1 MLTNI
6 RIKNFK
12 RLRDASFELGKT
24 VVLIGPNNS
33 GKTTALQ
40 ALALWNVGLKK
51 WNEKRQSKS
60 SGGKRTGVAIN
71 RNDLIAVPVS
81 SANLLWN
88 DLHVRSINGRG
99 TGKQKTKNICIEIIV
114 DGVTNGKQWSCG
126 FEFDY
131 ANAESFYCRPLRLAG
146 DGREDEKAAIQRME
160 VPPEAA
166 TLNVAFLPP
175 MSGLTDREFLKQA
188 GEIGVLIGQGQT
200 AQVLRNLCFQVCYLS
215 NGSELKVTENWKKL
229 SEQIRRLFGVTLN
242 PPKFI
247 AERAEITMSYMDEN
261 GTELEIASSG
271 RGLQQTLLLLVYLYA
286 NPKTVLLLDEPDAH
300 LEILRQR
307 QIYKLITDVASEQG
321 SQIIAASHSEVVLNE
336 AAGRDMVIAF
346 VGKPHRID
354 KSQQVL
360 KALKEISYED
370 YYMAEQM
377 GWILYLEGSTDLDI
391 LRTFAQT
398 LNHPATELL
407 ERPFVYYLNSNQPQK
422 ARDHFFGLLEAKP
435 DFVGVLIIDRSDK
448 QLSTAQA
455 LTELMWS
462 RREIE
467 NYFCTE
473 EVLLKYA
480 ADNQSDESQSDL
492 FTEQRQKA
500 MKEAIQEVTSALTIL
515 GKDAW
520 SHDLKVTDEFLNPLF
535 DTYFKKLNLPNL
547 LRKSTYHVLAKYVSP
562 EQIDSEVIEKLNAIL
577 EIANKAKPRQE

>member
-1 MLTNI
+1 MLTSI

-12 RLRDASFELGKT
+12 RLRDVSFELGKT

-40 ALALWNVGLKK
+40 ALALWNIGLKK
-51 WNEKRQSKS
+51 WNEKREGKS
-60 SGGKRTGVAIN
+60 SSGKRTGVAIN
-71 RNDLIAVPVS
+71 RNDLVAVPVS
-81 SANLLWN
+81 SANLLWK
-88 DLHVRSINGRG
+88 DLHVRSISERG
-99 TGKQKTKNICIEIIV
+99 TDKQKTKNIRIEITV
-114 DGVTNGKQWSCG
+114 DGVTEGKPWSCG

-131 ANAESFYCRPLRLAG
+131 ANAESFYCRPLRLAEG
-146 DGREDEKAAIQRME
+146 ESENGKEIQRMP

-166 TLNVAFLPP
+166 ALNVAFLPP
-175 MSGLTDREFLKQA
+175 MSGLADREFLKQL

-200 AQVLRNLCFQVCYLS
+200 AQVLRNLCYQVCFLK
-215 NGSELKVTENWKKL
+215 NGSELKVTDNWRKIT
-229 SEQIRRLFGVTLN
+229 EQIRRLFGVKLQ
-242 PPKFI
+242 PPKLI
-247 AERAEITMSYMDEN
+247 AERSEITMSYLDEN

-307 QIYKLITDVASEQG
+307 QIYKLLVDVASEQG

-360 KALKEISYED
+360 KALKDIGYED
-370 YYMAEQM
+370 YYMAEQT

-391 LRTFAQT
+391 LRTFAQI
-398 LNHPATELL
+398 LNHEAAELL
-407 ERPFVYYLNSNQPQK
+407 ERPFVHYLNSDQPQR

-435 DFVGVLIIDRSDK
+435 DLVGILITDRVDK
-448 QLSTAQA
+448 QLSSTASF
-455 LTELMWS
+455 TELMWS
-462 RREIE
+462 KREIE
-467 NYFCTE
+467 NFFCTE
-473 EVLLKYA
+473 QVLLKYA
-480 ADNQSDESQSDL
+480 AEHQLDL
-492 FTEQRQKA
+492 FSQYRQQA
-500 MKEAIQEVTSALTIL
+500 MRDAIQEVTSALRTL

-520 SHDLKVTDEFLNPLF
+520 SPDLKVTDEFLNPLF
-535 DTYFKKLNLPNL
+535 DAYFRKLNLPNL
-547 LRKSTYHVLAKYVSP
+547 LRKSTYYVLAKYVSR
-562 EQIDSEVIEKLNAIL
+562 EQIDPEVIEKLDAIL
-577 EIANKAKPRQE
+577 ETAKKAKPQRE